1 MKRKHDQTFPPASEI
16 STHAGQLSRRAL
28 LTALPATVAL
38 SSVSGCIGSFAVTN
52 KLLDWNRGLG
62 NKWVNWLVFVLL
74 FIIPVYPIIF
84 GLVDLW
90 VFNTIEFWSGE
101 SVVASKDTPDGG
113 RVLTERTADPKTARL
128 RHISAQGELL
138 AELYIRRESDEH
150 FELLDR
156 EGRVLASV
164 SGREHITMRDAE
176 GRKISALNPRQMRR
190 IKVAIEQGA
199 SPAEQAWEAMET
211 KDESMRMLAM
221 SETIR
226 ERVIF

>member
-1 MKRKHDQTFPPASEI
+1 MLFLPSPFFDLGVPYMHPRTRQDVLAIFMILAVGSAIGWAGSQGSSDFAGFP
-16 STHAGQLSRRAL
+16 LFAL
-28 LTALPATVAL
+28 CGVFAL
-38 SSVSGCIGSFAVTN
+38 G
-52 KLLDWNRGLG
+52 
-62 NKWVNWLVFVLL
+62 VNWLVFVLL